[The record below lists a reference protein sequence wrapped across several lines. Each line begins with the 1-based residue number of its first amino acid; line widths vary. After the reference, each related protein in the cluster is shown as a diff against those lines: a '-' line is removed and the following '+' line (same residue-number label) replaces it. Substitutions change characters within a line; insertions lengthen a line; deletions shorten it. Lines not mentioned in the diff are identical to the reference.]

1 MLTLHNVREY
11 ANDSTSLFT
20 PYKSTSYTRH
30 VHVHGQ
36 LYMYMD
42 LYMCHANLYTHTIY
56 LTSFVYTCLQS
67 VNTCKH
73 VDMYM
78 LLADT
83 ITHPIYTG
91 VESLHIVVYIIYSSQ
106 YVNTHL

>member
-1 MLTLHNVREY
+1 
-11 ANDSTSLFT
+11 
-20 PYKSTSYTRH
+20 
-30 VHVHGQ
+30 
-36 LYMYMD
+36 MD
-42 LYMCHANLYTHTIY
+42 MFLYMCHANLHTHTIY
-56 LTSFVYTCLQS
+56 PTSSMYTCLQS

-106 YVNTHL
+106 YVNTHPIVYLYCVLCLDRSNEVIIVH

>member
-1 MLTLHNVREY
+1 
-11 ANDSTSLFT
+11 
-20 PYKSTSYTRH
+20 
-30 VHVHGQ
+30 
-36 LYMYMD
+36 
-42 LYMCHANLYTHTIY
+42 
-56 LTSFVYTCLQS
+56 
-67 VNTCKH
+67 
-73 VDMYM
+73 MYM